1 MSLLSRRAL
10 GARSAATLLLTG
22 SAGLASPAL
31 ARTVAADIPQPATM
45 KGSVTVGGKTI
56 AYRGVAS
63 EIVLPTKAG
72 APGATVFSAAYL
84 AQDATS
90 RRPVTFLFNG
100 GPGGATIA
108 LREGLAP
115 RLTINADN
123 ADGFAFADN
132 PESLLDTSDL
142 VFVDPPGVGYS
153 RFLTPGAEKEFW
165 GVEEDAAAMA
175 AFIRIWLAQNDRMDS
190 PKFLVGESY
199 AGIRVGFVAQN
210 LAADPLP
217 IAMNG
222 VILVSPSTATRG
234 GAPLTGPADPA
245 VRALPSQAAAAWF
258 HKKGAYADRKVEAV
272 AAEAHMFSSGSYA
285 RALAQGDRLAPT
297 EAAKIAEQV
306 SRYTGF
312 AAADIQAAGLKVPTD
327 RFVKELLSETGERIG
342 GSDARAKA
350 PRSITDT
357 RKAPYDDPSTSPYTL
372 KYDLTKAVEGLFQRE
387 FGYKPASGYV
397 RLSYPANE
405 QWNHNVAGGPVAMPL
420 LFKDLMAK
428 NAQLR
433 VILMLGYYDLTIPY
447 AGPMEEYLAAD
458 LPKGRF
464 AHEVYAAG
472 HAVFSNAASRREATN
487 ALRAFYR
494 STLSGPALKPA
505 VQALRGKGAA

>member
-1 MSLLSRRAL
+1 MSHLTRRAL
-10 GARSAATLLLTG
+10 GVRSASSLLVTAA
-22 SAGLASPAL
+22 AGLAPS
-31 ARTVAADIPQPATM
+31 VAAHAANMGLPAPASM
-45 KGSVTVGGKTI
+45 SGRVTINGKTI

-63 EIVLPTKAG
+63 EIILPTKTG
-72 APGATVFSAAYL
+72 APGATVFSATYL
-84 AQDATS
+84 QDGANPAE
-90 RRPVTFLFNG
+90 RPVTFLFNG

-115 RLTINADN
+115 RLTVNADN

-132 PESLLDTSDL
+132 PQSLLDTSDL

-153 RFLTPGAEKEFW
+153 RFLTTGAEKEFW
-165 GVEEDAAAMA
+165 GVEEDAQAMA
-175 AFIRIWLAQNDRMDS
+175 AFIRVWLRDNGRMAS

-199 AGIRVGFVAQN
+199 AGIRVGFVAEM
-210 LAADPLP
+210 LAVGPQP

-222 VILVSPSTATRG
+222 VVLVSPSTATRG
-234 GAPLTGPADPA
+234 RAPLAGPADPA

-258 HKKGAYADRKVEAV
+258 HKKGAYTDRKVEVV
-272 AAEAHMFSSGSYA
+272 AADAHAFSSGPYA
-285 RALAQGDRLAPT
+285 QALAEGDHIAPA

-306 SRYTGF
+306 ARYTGF
-312 AAADIQAAGLKVPTD
+312 SVESIQAANLKVPTD
-327 RFVKELLSETGERIG
+327 KFVRELLAETGDRIG

-357 RKAPYDDPSTSPYTL
+357 RKPPYDDPSTSPYTL
-372 KYDLTKAVEGLFQRE
+372 KYDLTKAVEGLFRGE
-387 FGYKPASGYV
+387 FGYKPASGYI

-405 QWNHNVAGGPVAMPL
+405 QWNHKVARGPVSMPL
-420 LFKDLMAK
+420 MFKELMAK
-428 NAQLR
+428 DAKLK
-433 VILMLGYYDLTIPY
+433 VLLMLGYYDLTIPY

-464 AHEVYAAG
+464 RHEVYPAG
-472 HAVFSNAASRREATN
+472 HAVFSDVASRRQATD

-494 STLSGPALKPA
+494 SAL
-505 VQALRGKGAA
+505 G

>member
-1 MSLLSRRAL
+1 MSHLTRRAL
-10 GARSAATLLLTG
+10 GVRSASSLLVTAA
-22 SAGLASPAL
+22 AGLTSSAAAYAAEIDLPAPASMSG
-31 ARTVAADIPQPATM
+31 R
-45 KGSVTVGGKTI
+45 VTINGKAI

-63 EIVLPTKAG
+63 EIILPTKAG
-72 APGATVFSAAYL
+72 KPGTTVFSAAYL
-84 AQDATS
+84 QDGINPAE
-90 RRPVTFLFNG
+90 RPVTFLFNG

-115 RLTINADN
+115 RLTINADT

-132 PESLLDTSDL
+132 PQSLLDTSDL

-175 AFIRIWLAQNDRMDS
+175 AFIRVWLRDNGRMAS

-199 AGIRVGFVAQN
+199 AGIRVGFVAET
-210 LAADPLP
+210 LAAGPQP

-222 VILVSPSTATRG
+222 VVLVSPSTATRG
-234 GAPLTGPADPA
+234 RAPLAGPADPA
-245 VRALPSQAAAAWF
+245 ARALPSQAAAAWF
-258 HKKGAYADRKVEAV
+258 HKKGAYTDRKVGAV
-272 AAEAHMFSSGSYA
+272 TAEAYAFSSGPYA
-285 RALAQGDRLAPT
+285 KALAHGDQVAPD

-312 AAADIQAAGLKVPTD
+312 SIESIQAANLKVPTD
-327 RFVKELLSETGERIG
+327 KFVRELLTETGERIG

-357 RKAPYDDPSTSPYTL
+357 RKPPYDDPSTSPYTL
-372 KYDLTKAVEGLFQRE
+372 KYDLTKAVEGLFRSE
-387 FGYKPASGYV
+387 FGYKPASGYI

-405 QWNHNVAGGPVAMPL
+405 QWNHKVARGPVSMPMM
-420 LFKDLMAK
+420 FKDLMAK
-428 NAQLR
+428 DAKLK
-433 VILMLGYYDLTIPY
+433 VLLMLGYYDLTIPY

-464 AHEVYAAG
+464 IHEVYPAG
-472 HAVFSNAASRREATN
+472 HAVFSDVASRRQATD

-494 STLSGPALKPA
+494 SAL
-505 VQALRGKGAA
+505 G

>member
-1 MSLLSRRAL
+1 MSLLTRRAL
-10 GARSAATLLLTG
+10 GVRSIASVLAASAGSAAIAK
-22 SAGLASPAL
+22 SAEAQVPS
-31 ARTVAADIPQPATM
+31 PATM
-45 KGSVTVGGKTI
+45 SSKVTIGGKTI

-63 EIVLPTKAG
+63 EIILPTKAG

-84 AQDATS
+84 AQGADPAK
-90 RRPVTFLFNG
+90 RPVTFLFNG

-115 RLTINADN
+115 RLTVNADT

-132 PESLLDTSDL
+132 PHSLLDVSDL

-153 RFLTPGAEKEFW
+153 RFLTPGAEREFW
-165 GVEEDAAAMA
+165 GVEEDATAMA
-175 AFIRIWLAQNDRMDS
+175 AFIRQWLVDNGRLAS

-199 AGIRVGFVAQN
+199 AGVRVGFVAEA
-210 LAADPLP
+210 LAADAQP
-217 IAMNG
+217 IRMNG
-222 VILVSPSTATRG
+222 VVLVSPSTATRG
-234 GAPLTGPADPA
+234 RAPLAGPADPA

-258 HKKGAYADRKVEAV
+258 HKKGAYGDRTVEAV
-272 AAEAHMFSSGSYA
+272 AADAHRFSSGPYA
-285 RALAQGDRLAPT
+285 QALAKGDAIPPA
-297 EAAKIAEQV
+297 EADKIAEQV

-312 AAADIQAAGLKVPTD
+312 PLADIKASGLKVPTD
-327 RFVKELLSETGERIG
+327 RFVRELLSETGERIG

-350 PRSITDT
+350 PRSLTDT

-372 KYDLTKAVEGLFQRE
+372 TYDLTKAVEGLFREE
-387 FGYKPASGYV
+387 FGYRPASDYI

-405 QWNHNVAGGPVAMPL
+405 QWNHKVARGPVSMPL
-420 LFKDLMAK
+420 MFKDLMAQDPK
-428 NAQLR
+428 MR

-458 LPKGRF
+458 LAQGRF
-464 AHEVYAAG
+464 THEVYPAG
-472 HAVFSNAASRREATN
+472 HAVFSNAASRAQATD

-494 STLSGPALKPA
+494 SAL
-505 VQALRGKGAA
+505 